1 MTTHRLRAE
10 RFSQLPNT
18 ARASAST
25 SMPGDSVLLQVGVL
39 QEVIRALACAL
50 ASHSPESMAAA
61 DPAVAK
67 PLLDL
72 DETAELLG
80 VSRMT
85 VARMAD
91 EGRLPS
97 VVVRRGRVQKIRR
110 IPRAFVDK
118 VVADAA
124 AGAQVDLEEYTA
136 AWLTRQSKVLPLA
149 SAKGNKEPEE
159 GT

>member
-1 MTTHRLRAE
+1 MRDRA
-10 RFSQLPNT
+10 RIT
-18 ARASAST
+18 AAEAPAASWMHELS
-25 SMPGDSVLLQVGVL
+25 
-39 QEVIRALACAL
+39 ALAEVMQAL
-50 ASHSPESMAAA
+50 ASGLAARQSEA
-61 DPAVAK
+61 ARPAGPASDR

-97 VVVRRGRVQKIRR
+97 VVIRRGRVQKIRR

-118 VVADAA
+118 MVADAA
-124 AGAQVDLEEYTA
+124 AGAQVDLEEYA
-136 AWLTRQSKVLPLA
+136 SAWLANQCRPSRLTPVTR
-149 SAKGNKEPEE
+149 GEEPDPV
-159 GT
+159 

>member
-1 MTTHRLRAE
+1 MRDRVRVPVAEPPVGSVVLERGALR
-10 RFSQLPNT
+10 
-18 ARASAST
+18 
-25 SMPGDSVLLQVGVL
+25 
-39 QEVIRALACAL
+39 EVIQGLAGALSARQPGAVQ
-50 ASHSPESMAAA
+50 
-61 DPAVAK
+61 PAGPAGDK

-72 DETAELLG
+72 EETAELLG

-118 VVADAA
+118 MVADAA
-124 AGAQVDLEEYTA
+124 AGAQVDLEEYA
-136 AWLTRQSKVLPLA
+136 EA
-149 SAKGNKEPEE
+149 
-159 GT
+159 

>member
-1 MTTHRLRAE
+1 MRNRVHIPKPEE
-10 RFSQLPNT
+10 RS
-18 ARASAST
+18 
-25 SMPGDSVLLQVGVL
+25 GSVVL
-39 QEVIRALACAL
+39 ELGALGEIIQAL
-50 ASHSPESMAAA
+50 ASALAARQS
-61 DPAVAK
+61 VAARPGAPVSDK

-110 IPRAFVDK
+110 IPRAFVDRM
-118 VVADAA
+118 VADAA
-124 AGAQVDLEEYTA
+124 AGFQVDLEEYAA
-136 AWLTRQSKVLPLA
+136 AWLADQSHLPWLTHVNRGEE
-149 SAKGNKEPEE
+149 SEEPA
-159 GT
+159 

>member
-1 MTTHRLRAE
+1 MRDGARIPAAE
-10 RFSQLPNT
+10 APAGSVVLELG
-18 ARASAST
+18 AL
-25 SMPGDSVLLQVGVL
+25 GD
-39 QEVIRALACAL
+39 VIRALASAL
-50 ASHSPESMAAA
+50 SARQSEAARQTDRA
-61 DPAVAK
+61 TNK

-110 IPRAFVDK
+110 IPRAFVDRM
-118 VVADAA
+118 VADAA
-124 AGAQVDLEEYTA
+124 AGAQVDLEEYAANWLDDQRLSSQLTA
-136 AWLTRQSKVLPLA
+136 VNRIAEL
-149 SAKGNKEPEE
+149 EE
-159 GT
+159 YG